1 MCSVVDFEA
10 SSRVSVPSFWSPH
23 YSGLFRRSVGF
34 ADRRATPVQ
43 TQGIAGIAGAD
54 AVVQTLSMA
63 VGQARSVG
71 YGQQ

>member
-1 MCSVVDFEA
+1 MCSVVVFEA
-10 SSRVSVPSFWSPH
+10 SCRVSAPSFWSARD
-23 YSGLFRRSVGF
+23 SGLFRRFVVF

-54 AVVQTLSMA
+54 AVVQTLSIV
-63 VGQARSVG
+63 VGQARSIG